1 MTTLAGGISYYSIS
15 LSLNVLLTLMIVTRL
30 ILHSRNIRKA
40 MGTRDRPVGSY
51 LGTIVTILVES
62 SALYAIAF
70 LLYIGPWRADSSVQY
85 IFFPIL
91 AEVQV
96 RTILSLSCRATASGF
111 YNLTVEA

>member
-1 MTTLAGGISYYSIS
+1 MYTTTLAGGISYFSIS

-40 MGTRDRPVGSY
+40 MGARDRPVGSY

-62 SALYAIAF
+62 SSLYAISF
-70 LLYIGPWRADSSVQY
+70 VLFIGPWRANNSIQY
-85 IFFPIL
+85 VFFPIL

-96 RTILSLSCRATASGF
+96 RTILS
-111 YNLTVEA
+111 